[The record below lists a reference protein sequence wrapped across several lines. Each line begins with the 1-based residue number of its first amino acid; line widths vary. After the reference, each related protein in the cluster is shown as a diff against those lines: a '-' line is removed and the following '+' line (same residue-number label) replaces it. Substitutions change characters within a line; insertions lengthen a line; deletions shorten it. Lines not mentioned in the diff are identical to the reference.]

1 MVQQDV
7 IINVI
12 YKMKGKLEDSLNKLR
27 KFGDATQSSL
37 KTLTE
42 GFDNAQES
50 LQKLSGIAVGS
61 NFLDITNKGDKLRK
75 AMDKINKENKKFK
88 PHWIGIIYFGRQLTA
103 TFKGLTSA
111 SLEMAGVF
119 DVLNS
124 FLGMAFLPLGM
135 FLLDVVLWL
144 WDAWDALPEPVQNFI
159 DILVAVGLGIG
170 IFLTVL
176 GTLKAGLWALSQPLP
191 KFSETMKDAMGWFGF
206 FAIAAIIALAIIK
219 GGWKN
224 FQVAIQASQLAT
236 QAMMRRDWDAYTDYV
251 LLRNINLKW
260 GIIRGFASIYNEVKI
275 ILWQIGL
282 AFTQTVLDIMTSLN
296 APEWML
302 KPVRK
307 FITEYQDRMGK
318 AIAETGQVMEY
329 SWQMS
334 IEEAIKSGMSLTRII
349 VAMPNDIKTINDAW
363 FAVKGTSTQTTY
375 QWMEAR
381 AAAEKIMN
389 PIQNINTGLVDIN
402 DLQKDIQDETNNMN
416 YLFDQTNSTLG
427 DTVGQMKSIDSQLA
441 ELNAQ
446 IGATGQSLANVFG
459 MTREGIMTK
468 SEWVKAQAAKGGY
481 ISPTLQKY
489 LGMQHGGLV
498 TKPTPALI
506 GERGP
511 EAVIPLDRI
520 GSIGGINITI
530 NTSTIGGNTDQI
542 AREIAEKFS
551 FELSRVRY

>member
-27 KFGDATQSSL
+27 KFGDATQGSL

-75 AMDKINKENKKFK
+75 TMDKINKENKKFK

-103 TFKGLTSA
+103 TFKGLTNA

-159 DILVAVGLGIG
+159 NILVAVGLGIG

-176 GTLKAGLWALSQPLP
+176 GTLQSGFWALQAAIDGIGLSGFGASLLSVLPL
-191 KFSETMKDAMGWFGF
+191 
-206 FAIAAIIALAIIK
+206 IAAVAAMAVMVWMMFGDDIKDLTRNTWRYVNAVIK
-219 GGWKN
+219 GNTQEAAVYWELLSKRI
-224 FQVAIQASQLAT
+224 QVIGLKMMEYAAAPFVALFYLIYYPLFTAYNLIAGFLGQTKVDIASF
-236 QAMMRRDWDAYTDYV
+236 TDYM
-251 LLRNINLKW
+251 
-260 GIIRGFASIYNEVKI
+260 KI
-275 ILWQIGL
+275 S
-282 AFTQTVLDIMTSLN
+282 FNS
-296 APEWML
+296 
-302 KPVRK
+302 
-307 FITEYQDRMGK
+307 
-318 AIAETGQVMEY
+318 
-329 SWQMS
+329 
-334 IEEAIKSGMSLTRII
+334 
-349 VAMPNDIKTINDAW
+349 
-363 FAVKGTSTQTTY
+363 
-375 QWMEAR
+375 
-381 AAAEKIMN
+381 
-389 PIQNINTGLVDIN
+389 
-402 DLQKDIQDETNNMN
+402 
-416 YLFDQTNSTLG
+416 TNSTIAELEREIGITEKSIGGYEAAAINAANTTNTLGSNTNLATKEMELFKTYMDAAKGSADMMTDSLG
-427 DTVGQMKSIDSQLA
+427 DIDSYLRQVNA
-441 ELNAQ
+441 SAREAAAALN
-446 IGATGQSLANVFG
+446 TVANVTG
-459 MTREGIMTK
+459 MTPSGFMSKE
-468 SEWVKAQAAKGGY
+468 EWVRKQAAKGAI
-481 ISPTLQKY
+481 ISPSLMPF
-489 LGMQHGGLV
+489 LQHGGLV

-520 GSIGGINITI
+520 GSIGGVYVTI
-530 NTSTIGGNTDQI
+530 NTSNLGGNVDAIT
-542 AREIAEKFS
+542 REIVDKLG
-551 FELSRVRY
+551 FELARVRY